1 MELIIWIAIAVFVFA
16 YRMNTGDN
24 VYQFFA
30 DTIANIYNSYAP
42 YSFREVREKTKELGF
57 EYTPKQYAIQVLLL
71 GGGAALV
78 SFLYF
83 YSIPITIVYIIIAIF
98 FVPYL
103 AYLRTQRLSL

>member
-42 YSFREVREKTKELGF
+42 YSFREVREK
-57 EYTPKQYAIQVLLL
+57 
-71 GGGAALV
+71 
-78 SFLYF
+78 
-83 YSIPITIVYIIIAIF
+83 
-98 FVPYL
+98 
-103 AYLRTQRLSL
+103 RH